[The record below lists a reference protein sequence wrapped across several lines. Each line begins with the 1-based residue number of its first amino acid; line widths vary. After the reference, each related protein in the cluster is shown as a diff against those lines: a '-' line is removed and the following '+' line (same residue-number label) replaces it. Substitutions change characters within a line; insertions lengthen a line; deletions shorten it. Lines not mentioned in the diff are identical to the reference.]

1 MNKKGFTL
9 VELLGV
15 IVILGIIMV
24 VVFPMAIDYFQES
37 KGKGEEIF
45 LSNLE
50 RGISSYVAEVSSS
63 LNYTEDCSSKSV
75 NDIFLDET
83 SQVSVCK
90 APDKKLSDVVDANYL
105 VANEIVNPKNE
116 VKCNIDKAVLEIYR
130 DENYVTCFTLSNL
143 GCGFGEGVVINTC
156 STEEEDE

>member
-37 KGKGEEIF
+37 KDKGEEIF

-50 RGISSYVAEVSSS
+50 RGISSYVAGESSDFVF
-63 LNYTEDCSSKSV
+63 NEEAEQKEIK
-75 NDIFLDET
+75 DIFLNKTTTVEVFKDT
-83 SQVSVCK
+83 SK
-90 APDKKLSDVVDANYL
+90 TLKDVVDKNYL
-105 VANEIVNPKNE
+105 VEGEIVNPKNE
-116 VKCNIDKAVLEIYR
+116 DKCNIDKAVLEIYR

-143 GCGFGEGVVINTC
+143 GCGFGESVVINTC
-156 STEEEDE
+156 ST